1 MKYRWE
7 VLWSDGHRDT
17 AVYAVE
23 RKLAERAAARWI
35 EEGSAYSLDPV
46 EPVQVWF
53 IPEEG

>member
-35 EEGSAYSLDPV
+35 KEGSACSLDPV
-46 EPVQVWF
+46 EPVAVWF
-53 IPEEG
+53 IPEKG

>member
-7 VLWSDGHRDT
+7 VLWSNGIRDT

-23 RKLAERAAARWI
+23 RKLAEQAVARCI
-35 EEGSAYSLDPV
+35 REGIAYSLEPV

-53 IPEEG
+53 IPEKG